1 MVTVEEYR
9 KILNDQK
16 TSDESITKRL
26 KYLEAFCRNVIKTE
40 LQTHLSV
47 DEKEVNKTHE

>member
-16 TSDESITKRL
+16 TSDENITKRL
-26 KYLEAFCRNVIKTE
+26 KYLEAFCRNIIKTE
-40 LQTHLSV
+40 LQRYVAKS
-47 DEKEVNKTHE
+47 KK